1 MPAAIQL
8 PTEIVVGSE
17 LVVAGTGFANTT
29 AYTIDIG
36 LPGPN
41 QPSLKL
47 KGTTS
52 GAGAVTATA
61 VATVIPG
68 NEGIAN
74 ITVSDGTSTVKGTV
88 KISRSV

>member
-1 MPAAIQL
+1 MAAALQL
-8 PTEIVVGSE
+8 PAEMVVGSE
-17 LVVAGTGFANTT
+17 LVIAGTGFANTT
-29 AYTIDIG
+29 AYTAIVD

-41 QPSLKL
+41 APSITL

-61 VATVIPG
+61 VATLIPG

-88 KISRSV
+88 KISRSI